1 MYDSHGHPLSPKYE
15 FEQIVQYFSA
25 QFIDPDFRP
34 CDLAPLEALPFDLA
48 DVQEQLKRLPA
59 TKALAPPCLP
69 AIVWKHLA
77 PDLSQIVYHALRQ
90 CWTIQPNAIPEH
102 WMARWF
108 HLIPK
113 PGKPCNKPQA
123 LRPICLQHPL
133 CKVASSFAAR
143 SIMQYSVPQLI
154 KFLLYA
160 YLPHRGTTDCLL
172 RVSEHCRIVRDRCI
186 AHAKDDVPHG
196 LFGGSSNLIRHGK
209 SL

>member
-1 MYDSHGHPLSPKYE
+1 MAGW
-15 FEQIVQYFSA
+15 
-25 QFIDPDFRP
+25 FR
-34 CDLAPLEALPFDLA
+34 
-48 DVQEQLKRLPA
+48 
-59 TKALAPPCLP
+59 
-69 AIVWKHLA
+69 
-77 PDLSQIVYHALRQ
+77 
-90 CWTIQPNAIPEH
+90 
-102 WMARWF
+102 
-108 HLIPK
+108 LIPK
-113 PGKPCNKPQA
+113 PGNSCNKPQA

-133 CKVASSFAAR
+133 CNVASSFAAR

-209 SL
+209 SLWLESSSYCLPSFGSPCTPGIPAWFCTITFDPPISTTSRTRPC